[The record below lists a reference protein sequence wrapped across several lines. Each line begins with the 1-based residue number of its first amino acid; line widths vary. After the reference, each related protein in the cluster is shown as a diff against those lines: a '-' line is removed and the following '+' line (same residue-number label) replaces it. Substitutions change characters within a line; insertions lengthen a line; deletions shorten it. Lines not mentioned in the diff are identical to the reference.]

1 MDSEARV
8 AIRLG
13 SDEDVVHVLNLWSA
27 AAAVPGVTDD
37 AEAVRIAVEREVL
50 LVAESDG
57 QIAGSLIAA
66 FDGWRGNMYRLAVHP
81 DQRRRGIA
89 TALVDE
95 AERRLGA
102 QGCRRVSALVMGE
115 HDHATEFWRAAGY
128 QYDERIER
136 YVKTTAASL

>member
-1 MDSEARV
+1 LSVEERV
-8 AIRLG
+8 TIRG
-13 SDEDVVHVLNLWSA
+13 GTDADVVHVLNLWAA

-37 AEAVRIAVEREVL
+37 AEAVRIAVQRDVL
-50 LVAESDG
+50 LVADVDD
-57 QIAGSLIAA
+57 QIVGTLIAA

-81 DQRRRGIA
+81 DERRRGIA

-95 AERRLGA
+95 AERRLQA
-102 QGCRRVSALVMGE
+102 EGCRRVSALVVSE

-128 QYDERIER
+128 EYDDRIAR